1 MVRASRNSPPE
12 IRQRSRELR
21 NHPTRAES
29 KLWGLLRKRGLGGW
43 RFRRQQAIGPF
54 IADFYC
60 DALKLVIEV
69 DGSSNIGNA
78 SYDENRTRWL
88 NDHGYTVIRFWNDD
102 VLNHMDKVG
111 SEILQ
116 VAETL
121 VKNNPVPPAELSTD

>member
-60 DALKLVIEV
+60 DAL
-69 DGSSNIGNA
+69 
-78 SYDENRTRWL
+78 
-88 NDHGYTVIRFWNDD
+88 
-102 VLNHMDKVG
+102 
-111 SEILQ
+111 
-116 VAETL
+116 TL
-121 VKNNPVPPAELSTD
+121 VSAKSVNRSSRRGSPGTEHLIN